1 MKKVL
6 WIALAV
12 LWLGCS
18 TSGTRPSS
26 APVRAKNLSAREQPM
41 APRAIVSTPPPPAH
55 VDPPKPPNPGG
66 DALWRAG
73 HYQFRN
79 GRYLWTP
86 GAWVN
91 PPRSGLVWV
100 PGFFERTPQG
110 GMFVNGHWRTG

>member
-12 LWLGCS
+12 FWMACS
-18 TSGTRPSS
+18 TSSTHPA
-26 APVRAKNLSAREQPM
+26 APVRAKNLTAREQPM
-41 APRAIVSTPPPPAH
+41 APRAIVSTPPPP
-55 VDPPKPPNPGG
+55 VRIDPPKPSSPGG
-66 DALWRAG
+66 SAFWRGG

-79 GRYLWTP
+79 GRYLWIP

-100 PGFFERTPQG
+100 PGFFQKTPQG
-110 GMFVNGHWRTG
+110 GMFINGHWRKG